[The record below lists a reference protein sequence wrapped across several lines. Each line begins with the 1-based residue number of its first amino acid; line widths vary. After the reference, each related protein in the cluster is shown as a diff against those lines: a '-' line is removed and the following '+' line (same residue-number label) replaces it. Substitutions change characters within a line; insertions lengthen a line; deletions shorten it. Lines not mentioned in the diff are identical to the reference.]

1 MNRLFGPISGRS
13 CCRLVGTLGLWVHI
27 NDEDAKGCGRWD
39 GRALLVVLG
48 IPTCMVL
55 DDGKAKDNFDQYILL
70 RCHLVI
76 FVG

>member
-1 MNRLFGPISGRS
+1 MNHLFGRISGRS
-13 CCRLVGTLGLWVHI
+13 FYRFVGTLGLWVHI